1 MRLYAVMGKV
11 PYKRSEQPNLNLN
24 IQRFRNR
31 ADTIIALRNKQMVQF
46 KYFVEK
52 FALHKNIFN
61 SINNVWVFY

>member
-24 IQRFRNR
+24 KQR
-31 ADTIIALRNKQMVQF
+31 ADTIIVLRNKQMVQF